1 MAQLFRNRAASARRA
16 RTALELTMQA
26 RAILKADNDTVVSVS
41 EHSCGDPECGSQT
54 VILVLRPRQPTEAIK
69 IGKSLDAVTSIDLC
83 NALAAST
90 AGDASR

>member
-1 MAQLFRNRAASARRA
+1 MALSFRNRAASARRA
-16 RTALELTMQA
+16 RAALELTRQA

-69 IGKSLDAVTSIDLC
+69 IGKPLEAVTSIDLC
-83 NALAAST
+83 SALAASA
-90 AGDASR
+90 AGDVSH